1 MCGALGFC
9 GVQVAV
15 LANSI
20 FRPDGGLYVLFG
32 PGLFCR
38 WPGNLAPCGP
48 TPGPK
53 LNFERAGNSPLIL
66 LPCFESHLTLRADL
80 ELLTG
85 EEENS
90 AAIPEVSGGMSTF
103 ALVIAA
109 PSVIGGDDL
118 GFGKGPCHG

>member
-1 MCGALGFC
+1 MAWELGP
-9 GVQVAV
+9 
-15 LANSI
+15 LW
-20 FRPDGGLYVLFG
+20 PDS
-32 PGLFCR
+32 C
-38 WPGNLAPCGP
+38 
-48 TPGPK
+48 PK

-66 LPCFESHLTLRADL
+66 LPRFESHLTLRADL